1 MTAQSV
7 ILPLPSDHARF
18 IVLRLKDLS
27 ITQLKQQ
34 LARLFST
41 RDRLIT
47 QHPQAEIKTSVAFG
61 PELWTQLYAQ
71 TPNGFQQLQAI
82 DGAFH
87 MPVVPADVLIHIA
100 STRTDICF
108 ALSQAFFEGIQ
119 DQVEVLDER
128 VCFRNFDGRD
138 LTGFI
143 DGTENPQFPDDRAET
158 ALLSADAGVFA
169 DGSFVFAQRFAHD
182 LEKWKKLKVD
192 AQEQVIGRTKL
203 ESIELD
209 DAVKPPNAHVAR
221 AIVEDEDGEELAI
234 LRHSLPYGDGR
245 GEQGLFFIAYTNNLS
260 IIDNMLLQ
268 MFGNSGDG
276 IHDRLLHFVSAKDGA
291 YYFAP
296 STELLEQ
303 IIDLDD

>member
-18 IVLRLKDLS
+18 IVLRLKNLTIEELKEKLGDLF
-27 ITQLKQQ
+27 T
-34 LARLFST
+34 T
-41 RDRLIT
+41 RDRLIS
-47 QHPQAEIKTSVAFG
+47 QYPQAQIKTAVAFG
-61 PELWTQLYAQ
+61 PELWAKLYAQ
-71 TPNGFQQLQAI
+71 TPTGFQQLDPI
-82 DGAFH
+82 SGSFH

-100 STRTDICF
+100 AQRTDICF
-108 ALSQAFFEGIQ
+108 ALSQSFFDGIQ
-119 DQVEVLDER
+119 DKVEVLDER

-158 ALLSADAGVFA
+158 ALLQNDVGVFA
-169 DGSFVFAQRFAHD
+169 DGSFIFAQRYAHN

-192 AQEQVIGRTKL
+192 TQEQVIGRTKL

-209 DAVKPPNAHVAR
+209 EDEQPENSHVSR
-221 AIVEDEDGEELAI
+221 TVVEDNEGEEMAI

-245 GEQGLFFIAYTNNLS
+245 GEQGLFFIAYTNDLS
-260 IIDNMLLQ
+260 IIDNMLLR
-268 MFGNSGDG
+268 MFGTSGDG
-276 IHDRLLHFVSAKDGA
+276 IHDRLLHFVTPMDGA

-296 STELLEQ
+296 SEELLEEV
-303 IIDLDD
+303 LEG